1 MFANCALAVFIE
13 RGRKPKR
20 GTVRQRAKAGVE
32 MIEARIDQFDRDY
45 ETAKDIRQAA
55 MRLNVGTK
63 FVTAEQRIP
72 AKKRV
77 AFALEVKIFRQP
89 IHFITTLFH
98 PFREERL
105 LTRALLMAKITGD
118 EFATN
123 RQSGVGGEN
132 HIGKSGL
139 GRNQMNLAI

>member
-1 MFANCALAVFIE
+1 
-13 RGRKPKR
+13 
-20 GTVRQRAKAGVE
+20 
-32 MIEARIDQFDRDY
+32 
-45 ETAKDIRQAA
+45 

-63 FVTAEQRIP
+63 FVTAEERIS

-77 AFALEVKIFRQP
+77 AFALEIKIFRQP

-98 PFREERL
+98 PFREKRL

-123 RQSGVGGEN
+123 RQSGVGREN
-132 HIGKSGL
+132 HIGESGL
-139 GRNQMNLAI
+139 GRNQMNLAIEIREARMQLFPLLLR